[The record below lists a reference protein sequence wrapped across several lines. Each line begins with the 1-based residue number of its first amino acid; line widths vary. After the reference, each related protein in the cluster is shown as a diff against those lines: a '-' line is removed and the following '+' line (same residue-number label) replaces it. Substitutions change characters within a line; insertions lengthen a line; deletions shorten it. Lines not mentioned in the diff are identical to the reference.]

1 MTWVCFSILVGFD
14 KFDYE
19 NPSAESLI
27 DRILINPEK
36 FAPDTPLKGF
46 RTDYFYTIK
55 KECFNDVTT
64 DNNGAYLN
72 SRSNKKV
79 YTVGSFNDG
88 ELQNVKMLHQSS
100 DGTYFYK
107 SQNGR
112 NYEAVNINA
121 KEVYTIER
129 YHRQSK
135 SIKGLKWIIVR
146 IKHNCSNLYIP
157 YIAVIYSKKLLD
169 SDDVKILPH
178 GNNKSANASP
188 YSRTS
193 SKILER

>member
-19 NPSAESLI
+19 NPSAESSI
-27 DRILINPEK
+27 GRILINPEK
-36 FAPDTPLKGF
+36 FAPDTPLQGF

-88 ELQNVKMLHQSS
+88 
-100 DGTYFYK
+100 
-107 SQNGR
+107 
-112 NYEAVNINA
+112 
-121 KEVYTIER
+121 
-129 YHRQSK
+129 
-135 SIKGLKWIIVR
+135 
-146 IKHNCSNLYIP
+146 
-157 YIAVIYSKKLLD
+157 
-169 SDDVKILPH
+169 
-178 GNNKSANASP
+178 
-188 YSRTS
+188 
-193 SKILER
+193 